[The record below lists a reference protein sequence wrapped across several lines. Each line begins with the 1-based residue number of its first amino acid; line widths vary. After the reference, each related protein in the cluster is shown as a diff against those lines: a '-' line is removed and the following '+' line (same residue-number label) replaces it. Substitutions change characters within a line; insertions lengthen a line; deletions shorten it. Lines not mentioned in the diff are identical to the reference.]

1 MIVDL
6 VQGKSYRINVEVE
19 IGLPIKLPE
28 GMQVDVKGKTLI
40 DEKKLELRVLLLWGY
55 RILKLQV
62 LASWDICVKSPWQD
76 GETVCIY
83 YQPNLINL

>member
-28 GMQVDVKGKTLI
+28 GMRVDVKGKTLI
-40 DEKKLELRVLLLWGY
+40 DEKKLELRVLLLWEY
-55 RILKLQV
+55 RILKL
-62 LASWDICVKSPWQD
+62 LDL
-76 GETVCIY
+76 GHVC
-83 YQPNLINL
+83 

>member
-28 GMQVDVKGKTLI
+28 GMRVDVKGETPM
-40 DEKKLELRVLLLWGY
+40 DEKKFELRVLLLWGY
-55 RILKLQV
+55 RILKLQG
-62 LASWDICVKSPWQD
+62 LGDLCKESSARW
-76 GETVCIY
+76 
-83 YQPNLINL
+83 

>member
-19 IGLPIKLPE
+19 IGLPIKLPG
-28 GMQVDVKGKTLI
+28 GMRVDVKGKTLI

-55 RILKLQV
+55 RILKLQG
-62 LASWDICVKSPWQD
+62 LGHLC
-76 GETVCIY
+76 
-83 YQPNLINL
+83 